1 MGSGLARLG
10 SLTVAI
16 MLQAS
21 LVAQAQPYKICID
34 PGHGGSDPGAVGCGL
49 AEADITLKVGL
60 LLEGLMA
67 ADPDLVPLMTR
78 KTDVFV
84 SLQGRADYA
93 NDNGVDRFASIHNNA
108 YNGNVSGIETFCY
121 TYGSMAS
128 FDQRDR
134 IQAEMT
140 ATWPN
145 LPDRGAKTAG
155 FAVIKNTSMPA
166 TLSELAFIDFC
177 AADALL
183 LADPVEQLAAA
194 AAHHTAIRESLGLEG
209 PIGPAEKTGILRG
222 IIYEDQGV
230 GAADMSVRIPGTL
243 VKALGQDGKTVE
255 AVADDPTASWAF
267 SLTPETYTV
276 TATFEDYY
284 EGSRVCKVLSDQE
297 TWCSLGLFPLSPIPD
312 TVAVE
317 PWWPDVP
324 VDPPDVPMVV
334 DPGAEDTFVAADL
347 YEAPG
352 ADGSVIVNPVDASQ
366 PLESGGGTC
375 HGHRSGGMSGFAV
388 LCLSLFTLILLM
400 GGRRRT
406 AGLALILLAT
416 GGSSCHPAQGDV
428 PARLTGPVIRGTDL
442 AVVDALPVTRAAD
455 HTQPVWSPDGKSIA
469 FSGGGFGALKMIPAV
484 GGEPVILATGRSS
497 GYAPEWRDGAEAI
510 AYRSPGQRRSDVPAL
525 AVRMDGTRARPPV
538 NATPGRWVVV
548 RDDRVFLR
556 VGSGETVLSLPGDRH
571 CCALTS
577 RDGRFVAFTGLG
589 SGIHLHDS
597 RSGLTVG
604 LGAGNHPR
612 FSPDGTL
619 LAWDH
624 CTDDGERLTACTLH
638 LADLRGPSPVVRTL
652 SGAPPLARHPD
663 IAPDG
668 SRIAFESDG
677 AIWVGRLDL

>member
-243 VKALGQDGKTVE
+243 VKALGQDGKT
-255 AVADDPTASWAF
+255 
-267 SLTPETYTV
+267 
-276 TATFEDYY
+276 
-284 EGSRVCKVLSDQE
+284 
-297 TWCSLGLFPLSPIPD
+297 
-312 TVAVE
+312 
-317 PWWPDVP
+317 
-324 VDPPDVPMVV
+324 
-334 DPGAEDTFVAADL
+334 
-347 YEAPG
+347 
-352 ADGSVIVNPVDASQ
+352 
-366 PLESGGGTC
+366 
-375 HGHRSGGMSGFAV
+375 
-388 LCLSLFTLILLM
+388 
-400 GGRRRT
+400 
-406 AGLALILLAT
+406 
-416 GGSSCHPAQGDV
+416 
-428 PARLTGPVIRGTDL
+428 
-442 AVVDALPVTRAAD
+442 
-455 HTQPVWSPDGKSIA
+455 
-469 FSGGGFGALKMIPAV
+469 
-484 GGEPVILATGRSS
+484 
-497 GYAPEWRDGAEAI
+497 
-510 AYRSPGQRRSDVPAL
+510 
-525 AVRMDGTRARPPV
+525 
-538 NATPGRWVVV
+538 
-548 RDDRVFLR
+548 
-556 VGSGETVLSLPGDRH
+556 
-571 CCALTS
+571 
-577 RDGRFVAFTGLG
+577 
-589 SGIHLHDS
+589 
-597 RSGLTVG
+597 
-604 LGAGNHPR
+604 
-612 FSPDGTL
+612 
-619 LAWDH
+619 
-624 CTDDGERLTACTLH
+624 
-638 LADLRGPSPVVRTL
+638 
-652 SGAPPLARHPD
+652 
-663 IAPDG
+663 
-668 SRIAFESDG
+668 
-677 AIWVGRLDL
+677 